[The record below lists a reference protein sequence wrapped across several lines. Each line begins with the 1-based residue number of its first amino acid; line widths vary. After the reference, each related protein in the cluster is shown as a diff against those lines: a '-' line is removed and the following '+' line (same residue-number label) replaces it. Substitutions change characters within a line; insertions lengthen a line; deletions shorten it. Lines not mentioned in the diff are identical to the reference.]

1 MTMKL
6 IRSFSLFL
14 IFVTSLFDGSC
25 GRKSGKGPE
34 KYYCQCDNCISKEE
48 FIEHKKYP
56 TMYDF
61 MRHMPVIGT
70 MYTKP
75 FTQLNSREIAGM
87 VDALT
92 AEAKKLNEDYES
104 VTEENVKN
112 IYTPAKH
119 IFEALEK
126 HVIRQVNKNDVRDST
141 VQLYEVKNSLNNKL
155 INDSEIRDDEINFTE
170 KTLGLIKGVYFNLD
184 SYLFIIS
191 MKTLS

>member
-1 MTMKL
+1 MKL

-14 IFVTSLFDGSC
+14 IFVTSLFDSSY
-25 GRKSGKGPE
+25 GRKSEKGPE
-34 KYYCQCDNCISKEE
+34 KYYCQGDNCISKEE

-56 TMYDF
+56 TMDDF

-92 AEAKKLNEDYES
+92 AEAKKLDEDYES
-104 VTEENVKN
+104 VTKENVKN
-112 IYTPAKH
+112 VYNPAKH

-126 HVIRQVNKNDVRDST
+126 HVIRRAYKIDVRDST
-141 VQLYEVKNSLNNKL
+141 EQLYEVTKSLNDKL
-155 INDSEIRDDEINFTE
+155 INDAKIRDDEINFTE
-170 KTLGLIKGVYFNLD
+170 KTLSLIKSTLQG
-184 SYLFIIS
+184 IIS
-191 MKTLS
+191 GRM